1 MNDVSILRRRWR
13 LSRLIPMLLAIA
25 VLGAACGGDDA
36 SDEPAE
42 EATDEDA
49 SDAEEESDDA
59 EAGDD
64 EATDF
69 PTEDVR
75 LVVPF
80 SAGGGYD
87 TQARIIAPY
96 LQKHLPND
104 VNVVVDNVPGGD
116 GIQGPQQVFN
126 ADPDGHL
133 ILQAGVNSLLIAQF
147 LDPDVIT
154 FDMTEFSWIGQYQR
168 DLRGIAISNDM
179 DVETWDDLMAMA
191 EEAPLRTGGN
201 GAGAPPTTEAIALS
215 ELAGFDINIIDYD
228 GSSGIQ
234 AAFARGELDMAIVN
248 YTSIL
253 RWVDEGDARLFVVIS
268 NDRGE
273 FAPDTPTLVE
283 AGMEQELLDR
293 ILELPV
299 IGQPRMIGAP
309 PNTPAPILAVLR
321 DAFQAAMEDPEYIAE
336 LQELGEIYDPL
347 FGDEAAE
354 VVNRTA
360 ASIDEEADLINQ
372 LFGD

>member
-1 MNDVSILRRRWR
+1 MKHVSTSRGRWR
-13 LSRLIPMLLAIA
+13 LSRLIPMLFA
-25 VLGAACGGDDA
+25 VALLGAACGGDDA
-36 SDEPAE
+36 ADDGGDEPAD
-42 EATDEDA
+42 EAEDGDDGGDDGA
-49 SDAEEESDDA
+49 SDDG
-59 EAGDD
+59 EA
-64 EATDF
+64 ATDF

-75 LVVPF
+75 VVVPF
-80 SAGGGYD
+80 SPGGGYD

-147 LDPDVIT
+147 LNPDVIT
-154 FDMTEFSWIGQYQR
+154 FDMTEFEWIGQYQR

-179 DVETWDDLMAMA
+179 DVESWDDLMAMA
-191 EEAPLRTGGN
+191 AEEPLRTGGN

-253 RWVDEGDARLFVVIS
+253 RWVDEGDARLFAVIS
-268 NDRGE
+268 NERGE
-273 FAPDTPTLVE
+273 FAPDTPTVVE
-283 AGMEQELLDR
+283 AGMDQALLDR

-299 IGQPRMIGAP
+299 IGQPRMFAAP
-309 PNTPAPILAVLR
+309 PGTPEPILTVLR

-347 FGDEAAE
+347 FGEEAAA
-354 VVNRTA
+354 VVDRTA
-360 ASIDEEADLINQ
+360 ASIEEEADLINQ
-372 LFGD
+372 LYGE